1 MVLTHGNVIFDIL
14 EPPAFQ
20 KYSICWVFQ
29 AFFCSTVF
37 YMYFAAQPSPSL
49 TAVSEHVELTQKCLP
64 GPRMEVKAHVA
75 HCCTIFLC
83 YLDLEINDKYGNP
96 NYIREVI

>member
-1 MVLTHGNVIFDIL
+1 MLGLSSIFL
-14 EPPAFQ
+14 FNRFLH
-20 KYSICWVFQ
+20 V
-29 AFFCSTVF
+29 FCSSTKSI
-37 YMYFAAQPSPSL
+37 AI
-49 TAVSEHVELTQKCLP
+49 TAVSENVELTQKCLP